1 MISPELLR
9 RYPFFGPLNHEQLK
23 SIAMIANEREFP
35 PEAVIFEEG
44 QPADVLYFL
53 IEGKVDLFITIK
65 DDNYE
70 KEFPISGIN
79 HGEPFSISSMIEP
92 YTLTASAR
100 TSNNSKVIMIDAV
113 SLRDLCNQDKDLG
126 FTVTKQLAR
135 AAIERLNATRVQLA
149 ACLA

>member
-23 SIAMIANEREFP
+23 SIAMIADEKEFQ
-35 PEAVIFEEG
+35 PEMVIFAEG
-44 QPADVLYFL
+44 QPANILYFL
-53 IEGKVDLFITIK
+53 MDGKVDLFITIQ
-65 DDNYE
+65 DDDYQ

-79 HGEPFSISSMIEP
+79 PGEPFSISSMIEP

-100 TSNNSKVIMIDAV
+100 TSNNTKVIMIDAI

-126 FTVTKQLAR
+126 FTVIKQLAK